1 MRSTNARN
9 ARSTPNAPRR
19 SAATSPI
26 SYPAARAP
34 WRSGSRS
41 GSERKRLGN
50 RRTGILGTKFLLIG
64 GCLSLAACNGRD
76 WRAQAIT
83 NAEEKVQI
91 EVNYPAAEFS
101 RVQVTGN
108 STTGQT
114 CGYVTVKTGYAQLK
128 RTARFIVYI
137 DGTAGLLLKR
147 IWGRILFR
155 SKDSILP
162 GN

>member
-1 MRSTNARN
+1 M
-9 ARSTPNAPRR
+9 
-19 SAATSPI
+19 
-26 SYPAARAP
+26 
-34 WRSGSRS
+34 
-41 GSERKRLGN
+41 
-50 RRTGILGTKFLLIG
+50 GTKFLLIG
-64 GCLSLAACNGRD
+64 GCLSLVACNGQD

-108 STTGQT
+108 GTTGQT

-137 DGTAGLLLKR
+137 DGTAGPFVEADLGAHPVSQQRFDFAWQYDCLKE
-147 IWGRILFR
+147 GY
-155 SKDSILP
+155 KP
-162 GN
+162 

>member
-1 MRSTNARN
+1 
-9 ARSTPNAPRR
+9 
-19 SAATSPI
+19 
-26 SYPAARAP
+26 
-34 WRSGSRS
+34 
-41 GSERKRLGN
+41 
-50 RRTGILGTKFLLIG
+50 LGTKFLLIG
-64 GCLSLAACNGRD
+64 GCLSLAACNGQD

-137 DGTAGLLLKR
+137 DGTAGPFVEADLGAHPVSQQRFDFAWQYDCLKE
-147 IWGRILFR
+147 GYKL
-155 SKDSILP
+155 
-162 GN
+162 